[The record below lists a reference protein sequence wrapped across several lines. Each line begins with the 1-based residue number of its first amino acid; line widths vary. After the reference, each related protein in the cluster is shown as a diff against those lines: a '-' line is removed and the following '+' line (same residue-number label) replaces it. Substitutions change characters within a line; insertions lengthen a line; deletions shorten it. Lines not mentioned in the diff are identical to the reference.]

1 MSEIRD
7 VTVTLYEV
15 EGKKFGTL
23 EEAKDYVAALEKTS
37 LVDKFVA
44 EKLVGF
50 KPRTLK
56 RMRET
61 LLDWEDYKAGTSPE

>member
-7 VTVTLYEV
+7 VTVTIYEV
-15 EGKKFGTL
+15 EGKRFGTL
-23 EEAKDYVAALEKTS
+23 EEAQSYVAELEKTS

-61 LLDWEDYKAGTSPE
+61 LLDWEDYKASIAVE